1 MNTRCLTLMIPLL
14 LCSTLPTNAQQNIFR
29 EYKPLEANNIQAW
42 FSNDARNFQ
51 TREDAAGLVYPT
63 RSGRSAIFM
72 AGAWVAARFNGDTSV
87 TALRTAA
94 LQNIGPRGTEYMPGK
109 IIVVGE
115 DSLRSVF
122 SATRH
127 RLYHLRRGD
136 NAQTNPDYRD
146 FPNDDGAPLDA
157 FGNPRIIGG
166 ETMWYTANDVAGF
179 RRFTLKPLGCE
190 LQQTMYAIPSDN
202 PVLDNTIFIRKRFIN
217 RNPSIASKPNS
228 GLWKEAYFG
237 FFSDTDLGEAL
248 DDLGG
253 SDSLN
258 KMIFAYNAT
267 ESDPVY
273 GSPPPAV
280 GIIFLEGKHNQ
291 QPIDIYAMSR
301 GFKSGPMGDPLPIP
315 SSPLEI
321 YNLLRG
327 LNRNG
332 QPAPFTEMGS
342 RIMFPGDPE
351 TGVGIL
357 DTLAMDIRHWMSV
370 GPVDVAPGDTV
381 EILYA
386 VTVARGVN
394 RRNSVTLLKN
404 YARALRQMHSNT
416 VPPTKMWLYV
426 NRGNDVT
433 SGALFP
439 IVVEARDE
447 NGFPRRVSQPTT
459 VSVQL
464 ARGNGT
470 LTGTLI
476 GIISPGQNSV
486 TLNATYLS
494 SSNEDTVVFRAAR
507 LTGNILATSDSKAI
521 PVRQRASRLGLN
533 TLISE
538 TSSRIVALDT
548 LQLKIGAIRSDGTI
562 DRSYF
567 GRLRLSQID
576 GSGFITGDSVATAFS
591 GVATFRIVFRQGG
604 WSKLRVSADDLQAF
618 VSDTIRIERPLVI
631 LKYPQYF
638 FQSVS
643 QSELFTF
650 PALLTLKGLLPNSTY
665 RYRVT
670 TSGTT
675 TSMIVPNETRF
686 ERFFQPF
693 SPNLATQF
701 GELRTDSQ
709 GSYTGWFIV
718 EMRTRSFFKITVN
731 DGKNGTEF
739 VLPTADV
746 ERVAPTLILTGLRTN
761 TTVSSLRATSVV
773 GVLPF
778 KLDTMETRRKIA
790 VLYGTM
796 DSTARQP
803 VTAAI
808 IENDSLDAATL
819 PLFYQNSVD
828 ARNGRFGAIIP
839 TSFINAIQRVEIYDL
854 QGRLRA
860 SATSPDGLWNGG
872 ATMGSDGIYQLQL
885 TASQFNIHAL
895 PNDAP
900 QPQPKPTT
908 FELGQNYPNP
918 FNPTTTIPI
927 QIPRTE
933 RVVLKV
939 FDVLGREVATLIDG
953 TLSSNKYLIPFNAAN
968 LSSGVY
974 FYRLQAGDFI
984 NTKKMI
990 LLK

>member
-1 MNTRCLTLMIPLL
+1 MNTRYLALMVLL
-14 LCSTLPTNAQQNIFR
+14 LHFSILPTKAQQNIFR
-29 EYKPLEANNIQAW
+29 EYKSLEANNLQAW

-51 TREDAAGLVYPT
+51 TREDAAGLIYPT

-122 SATRH
+122 SATKH

-136 NAQTNPDYRD
+136 NAQTNPDFRD
-146 FPNDDGAPLDA
+146 FPIDDGAPFDA

-237 FFSDTDLGEAL
+237 FFSDTDLGEAS

-267 ESDPVY
+267 ENDPVY

-315 SSPLEI
+315 SSPIEI

-332 QPAPFTEMGS
+332 QPAPFTETGS

-381 EILYA
+381 ELLYA

-404 YARALRQMHSNT
+404 YAHALRQMHSNT
-416 VPPTKMWLYV
+416 LPPTKLWLYV
-426 NRGNDVT
+426 NRGNDLT
-433 SGALFP
+433 SGASFP

-464 ARGNGT
+464 ARGDGNLTGT
-470 LTGTLI
+470 LTG
-476 GIISPGQNSV
+476 IILPGQNSV
-486 TLNATYLS
+486 TLNANYIT
-494 SSNEDTVVFRAAR
+494 SSNTDTVVFRAVR
-507 LTGNILATSDSKAI
+507 LSGNMLLSSNSNAI
-521 PVRQRASRLGLN
+521 PVRQRASRLVLN

-538 TSSRIVALDT
+538 TSTRITALDT
-548 LQLKIGAIRSDGTI
+548 LQLKINAARADGTI

-567 GRLRLSQID
+567 GQLRLSQID
-576 GSGFITGDSVATAFS
+576 GSGFIAGDSVSMAFS
-591 GVATFRIVFRQGG
+591 GEATFRIVFRQGG

-638 FQSVS
+638 L

-650 PALLTLKGLLPNSTY
+650 PALLRLNGLLPNSTY

-670 TSGTT
+670 TSRN
-675 TSMIVPNETRF
+675 TSTMIVPNEVSFGRIS
-686 ERFFQPF
+686 QPF
-693 SPNLATQF
+693 APNLATQF
-701 GELRTDSQ
+701 GLFRTDSQ

-718 EMRTRSFFKITVN
+718 EMRERAFFKVTVN

-746 ERVAPTLILTGLRTN
+746 ERVAPTLILNGLRTN
-761 TTVSSLRATSVV
+761 TTIPALRATSVV

-778 KLDTMETRRKIA
+778 KLDTMETRCKIA
-790 VLYGTM
+790 VLYGTT
-796 DSTARQP
+796 DSTAQQP
-803 VTAAI
+803 LTAAI

-819 PLFYQNSVD
+819 PLFYQNAVN

-839 TSFINAIQRVEIYDL
+839 ALFINEIRRVEIYDL

-860 SATSPDGLWNGG
+860 SAISPDGLWNGG
-872 ATMGSDGIYQLQL
+872 ATMGSDGIYQLLL
-885 TASQFNIHAL
+885 TPSQFNIHAL
-895 PNDAP
+895 PNNAP
-900 QPQPKPTT
+900 QPQPIS

-953 TLSSNKYLIPFNAAN
+953 TLSANEYLIPFHAAN

-974 FYRLQAGDFI
+974 FYRLQSGEFVR
-984 NTKKMI
+984 TKKMI